1 MTSKRARRDMVKGPL
16 QGAVAM
22 TARRRGSASDRWRA
36 FPARLLLMLS
46 LVGLLG
52 WRIIAHGV
60 ADVLIPDDP
69 KAALSWEPDNPA
81 ALMALT
87 RNQLLSEADPAN
99 ARTIADEA
107 AALLARDPLAD
118 GALSVYG
125 LALDRLGDTARAE
138 KVLTVAAAHAPTDL
152 LSHAR
157 LYEKALKTGDALLAL
172 SQLDFLLRG
181 RPGIAD
187 RVGPSV
193 ASLLIARDGEPDA
206 RFVRLLVNSPPWRTN
221 LMGYFSNNLP
231 VKALTRLFTRLK
243 ETSAP
248 PTRDEMS
255 TYIER
260 LVREGDYE
268 AAHFA
273 FVNFLPKDR
282 LASLGLL
289 YNNRFQYPTTDLPFD
304 WQIFPAPGVS
314 AQVAA
319 DEKEPA
325 IKVDFY
331 GARVAVARVRHLLA
345 LPPGDFVFSGV
356 ARSEDLETER
366 GLRWRVYCLADA
378 QGALATT
385 EFLTKTTPRHPFRA
399 EFTVPAEGCGVQGL
413 VLELPARIASEAE
426 ISGTAVFSSLLIDKR

>member
-1 MTSKRARRDMVKGPL
+1 
-16 QGAVAM
+16 M
-22 TARRRGSASDRWRA
+22 TARRRRSASAGWRA
-36 FPARLLLMLS
+36 FPARLLLMLT
-46 LVGLLG
+46 LLCLLG

-60 ADVLIPDDP
+60 ADVLIRDDP
-69 KAALSWEPDNPA
+69 KSALYWEPGNPA
-81 ALMALT
+81 ALMALI
-87 RNQLLSEADPAN
+87 RNQLLSAADPTK
-99 ARTIADEA
+99 ARAIADEA

-118 GALSVYG
+118 GALSVHG

-138 KVLTVAAAHAPTDL
+138 KALTVAAAHMPTDL
-152 LSHAR
+152 LSHAW
-157 LYEKALKTGDALLAL
+157 LYEKAIKSGNGLLAL
-172 SQLDFLLRG
+172 SELDFLLRG
-181 RPGIAD
+181 RPDLAE

-193 ASLLIARDGEPDA
+193 ASLLIARDAEPDA
-206 RFVRLLVNSPPWRTN
+206 RFVRLLGSSPPWRAN
-221 LMGYFSNNLP
+221 LMVYFSNKLP
-231 VKALTRLFTRLK
+231 VTALMRLFARLK
-243 ETSAP
+243 ETSGP

-268 AAHFA
+268 IAYFA

-289 YNNRFQYPTTDLPFD
+289 YNNRFQYPPTDLPFD
-304 WQIFPAPGVS
+304 WQIFSAPGVS

-319 DEKEPA
+319 DENKPA

-331 GARVAVARVRHLLA
+331 GARIAFAHVRHLLA

-356 ARSEDLETER
+356 ARSEDLQTER
-366 GLRWRVYCLADA
+366 GLRWRVYCVTDP

-385 EFLTKTTPRHPFRA
+385 EFLNKTAPPRPFRA

-413 VLELPARIASEAE
+413 VLELPARIASETE
-426 ISGTAVFSSLLIDKR
+426 ISGTAAFSNLLIDKR